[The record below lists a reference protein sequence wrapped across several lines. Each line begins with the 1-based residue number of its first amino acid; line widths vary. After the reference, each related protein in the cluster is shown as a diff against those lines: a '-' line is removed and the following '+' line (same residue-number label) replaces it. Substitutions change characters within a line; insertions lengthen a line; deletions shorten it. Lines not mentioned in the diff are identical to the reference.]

1 MSAADDLE
9 DPNNKQ
15 AAQVTDTF
23 QLVHHLKNSENEQI
37 PIINLNPTFHEDYAT
52 APTSNRGLKSAMEN
66 IREPNPEQ
74 VEALKLQVSML
85 TKENESLKTQNE
97 QKTAQI
103 SEMQNEIHFLLKK
116 LMRRGVKKD
125 STVETR

>member
-1 MSAADDLE
+1 
-9 DPNNKQ
+9 
-15 AAQVTDTF
+15 
-23 QLVHHLKNSENEQI
+23 
-37 PIINLNPTFHEDYAT
+37 
-52 APTSNRGLKSAMEN
+52 MEN
-66 IREPNPEQ
+66 IRELSSEQ
-74 VEALKLQVSML
+74 VEALKFQVSML

-97 QKTAQI
+97 QKEAQI